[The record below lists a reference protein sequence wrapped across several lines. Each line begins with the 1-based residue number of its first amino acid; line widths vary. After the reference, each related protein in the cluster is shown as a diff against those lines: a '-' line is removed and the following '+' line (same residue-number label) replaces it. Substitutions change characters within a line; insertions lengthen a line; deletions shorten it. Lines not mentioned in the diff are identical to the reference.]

1 MSDVVRS
8 IDFLIDQNEI
18 INKSASVYE
27 IGSPTVK
34 FLVEQLTDGTL
45 RVTASVFDNDG
56 NKVKDTADLRGI
68 FFHIAGI
75 DNNTAD
81 DAWVKKLT
89 VTGVGS
95 SAAYINGIALDGDGV
110 EDVPGSSNSDNM
122 NGRPLTP
129 YDVGIGI
136 GTSGI
141 GTDDV
146 KSVTFILDHATDDLT
161 LEHLAKQG
169 FGARLTSVGAE
180 GGNRNDSLKLWG
192 MAPSAPAFVPPA
204 KASLSDRVWE
214 DVDGDGIQV
223 RQVLAA

>member
-129 YDVGIGI
+129 
-136 GTSGI
+136 
-141 GTDDV
+141 
-146 KSVTFILDHATDDLT
+146 
-161 LEHLAKQG
+161 
-169 FGARLTSVGAE
+169 
-180 GGNRNDSLKLWG
+180 
-192 MAPSAPAFVPPA
+192 
-204 KASLSDRVWE
+204 
-214 DVDGDGIQV
+214 
-223 RQVLAA
+223 